1 MWIKLNIFAFKAL
14 ARSTKKTLAR
24 KTKKTS
30 RMSKENL
37 HQLLQAGEVDAVYA
51 VHTRRADVLLDVSSV
66 HKRQVYLLCHIGC
79 CEDHNVGM
87 SET

>member
-1 MWIKLNIFAFKAL
+1 MSTARRKSKKNSRNVRRKAVRL
-14 ARSTKKTLAR
+14 FGH
-24 KTKKTS
+24 
-30 RMSKENL
+30 L

-66 HKRQVYLLCHIGC
+66 HKRQVYLFCHIGC
-79 CEDHNVGM
+79 CEDHDVGM